1 MKIVKLDLPKH
12 WDDFLKAVDKTLE
25 ETVCLHCIGG
35 FVIETVYGIPRKT
48 GDLDYLSVDPT
59 DAAGTLEEIAGQQSE
74 LASNHNLY
82 LQYVNVAEYPINYE
96 DRLTQLDLELE
107 KLQLFVLDP
116 YDLILSK
123 LTRNLER
130 DRDDVKALAVVQQ
143 LSFGVLKKRYQE
155 EMDWLPNPHIHN
167 LTLKL
172 WKDYFP
178 S

>member
-1 MKIVKLDLPKH
+1 M
-12 WDDFLKAVDKTLE
+12 
-25 ETVCLHCIGG
+25 
-35 FVIETVYGIPRKT
+35 
-48 GDLDYLSVDPT
+48 
-59 DAAGTLEEIAGQQSE
+59 IANGRYCQV
-74 LASNHNLY
+74 HNR
-82 LQYVNVAEYPINYE
+82 PINYE